1 MSVPYSQIKP
11 IPLRWLWPGVI
22 PFGEPVIL
30 AGPGGTG
37 KGMAVTDLAARFTR
51 GLPMPGCEDEREPGS
66 VVLIAPEDDPN
77 TAVAYRLR
85 AARADIAAVHDL
97 TLTDAG
103 GPFEMPGDLGELRET
118 VDGLPGPVLV
128 IIDPLLACCTAPVAT
143 NMGARR
149 VLAPLQRLAKETG
162 AAVVIS
168 HHTVK
173 SGQVAGSKGLTDAAR
188 LVFTVTPDRENPA
201 ERVMSPYK
209 ANICGTATEQRFT
222 VEGDGT
228 AAHAV
233 WLDRAAVMVR
243 REGARTGSGSPARPA
258 PARPCK
264 HPWLLGTPAQCGNCP
279 LRRQA
284 APRTAGAP
292 RPAPRLPSAIT
303 RTLITAPPA
312 TPPRPEA
319 PRAAAAS
326 RPVPVPAAP
335 VFAAVRAT
343 AAPGGQPVTTEIGH
357 EYEDLEEAQEACGQD
372 AGRALVWRRRDP
384 HTWAA
389 LLRPLAGG
397 QPVSYCVS
405 DHTG

>member
-37 KGMAVTDLAARFTR
+37 KGMALTDLAARFTR
-51 GLPMPGCEDEREPGS
+51 GLPMPGCEEEREPGS

-77 TAVAYRLR
+77 STVAYRLR
-85 AARADIAAVHDL
+85 AARAGIAMVHDL

-103 GPFEMPGDLGELRET
+103 SPFELPADLGELRET

-162 AAVVIS
+162 AAMVIS

-173 SGQVAGSKGLTDAAR
+173 SGQIAGSKGLTDAAR
-188 LVFTVTPDRENPA
+188 LVFTVRVDRENPA
-201 ERVMSPYK
+201 ERIMAPYK
-209 ANICGTATEQRFT
+209 ANICGTTVEQRFT
-222 VEGDGT
+222 IEGEGT

-233 WLDRAAVMVR
+233 WLDRAAVMAR
-243 REGARTGSGSPARPA
+243 REGARTPKASPKASP
-258 PARPCK
+258 RPCR
-264 HPWLLGTPAQCGNCP
+264 HPYLVGTPAQCGDCP
-279 LRRQA
+279 LRRQT
-284 APRTAGAP
+284 APRTTGAA
-292 RPAPRLPSAIT
+292 RQDLDRARGVLT
-303 RTLITAPPA
+303 RALITTPPA
-312 TPPRPEA
+312 PEA
-319 PRAAAAS
+319 PRTAAAS
-326 RPVPVPAAP
+326 RPAPVPAVP

-343 AAPGGQPVTTEIGH
+343 AAPGGRPETTDLGRDW
-357 EYEDLEEAQEACGQD
+357 EDLEEAQEACGQD